1 MTIRTRRAEPA
12 LFLPILLSPHITRAL
27 LCNCRET
34 ELQDDAARGGYR
46 AGPDQKKK
54 RTNGVKE
61 EVCYREII
69 RLEKGGQW
77 EREGGGSVWGAAEC
91 VPASSWSRMIG
102 WRFWM
107 RTGSSAPAVKWQW
120 QCVHVRLFMWQACRC
135 LWRCDF
141 EDSLCSL
148 VCRSLLWRCCDL

>member
-34 ELQDDAARGGYR
+34 ELQDDAARGGTVQ
-46 AGPDQKKK
+46 DLTKKK

-69 RLEKGGQW
+69 RLEKGGQ
-77 EREGGGSVWGAAEC
+77 
-91 VPASSWSRMIG
+91 
-102 WRFWM
+102 
-107 RTGSSAPAVKWQW
+107 
-120 QCVHVRLFMWQACRC
+120 
-135 LWRCDF
+135 
-141 EDSLCSL
+141 
-148 VCRSLLWRCCDL
+148 